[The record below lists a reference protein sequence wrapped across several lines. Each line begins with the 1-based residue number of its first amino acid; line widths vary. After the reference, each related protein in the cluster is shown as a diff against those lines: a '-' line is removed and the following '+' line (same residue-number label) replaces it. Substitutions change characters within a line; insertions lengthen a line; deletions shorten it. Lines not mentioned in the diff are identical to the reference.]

1 VHRLD
6 KGTSGV
12 LVLARDADAAR
23 ALGAAFEA
31 GAVAKRYPL
40 LVRGWPADEGQIDHP
55 LARDPERAFDRAGH
69 AGRVDALPLPGP
81 LRVAVPGRHAACGV
95 ALPRW
100 STPGP
105 TPGRRH
111 QIRRHFKHIGHP
123 VVGDSTH
130 GKGAHNRAVAAWL
143 GVSRLWLHAASITLP
158 HPDGQQH
165 LTLDAEPGAEWQVLQ
180 ARQPTMTLMSSAS
193 ASTTDPHPSAVDLL
207 RRVRSCFDT
216 ATAALAR
223 ACAVDGRLDAAAL
236 DRQQV
241 GSYDLAWVSADLLA
255 AETLLSSLGS
265 GSTGVDRRLALVF
278 AAEAVGACLVRL
290 ESLYLDQGL
299 DLAPLQALS
308 VSSAWAQLRRDGSG
322 AQALADAGQAVVDAR
337 GEIAAVALSESL
349 ALAQASFRRVAA
361 EVVAPAAEAIHRQDL
376 TVPESVLQP
385 LREMGVFGLAIPER
399 FGGIAPDD
407 RDDTLMMVAVTEA
420 LSEASLGAAGSLITR
435 PEILS
440 RALLAGGSDAQKR
453 HWLPKIAAGEP
464 LCAIAITEP
473 DHGSDVAGLTFK
485 GTRVPGG
492 WRLDGAK
499 TWCTFAGK
507 AGLLMVVTRTDPDRS
522 LGHRGLSLMLV
533 EKPASEG
540 HAFDHRQPDGG
551 RLQGRSIPTIGY
563 RGMHSFDLSFENF
576 FVPDSHVIG
585 EAARPGARL
594 LPDDDGHGRRA
605 HADRRPFLRCDVG
618 GPARGAGLYRRPA
631 RVRRAAAGLPA
642 DAGQAGA
649 HGRAPGR
656 MPPADLCGGA
666 CAGRRW
672 RPGRSQPGQAAGLP
686 LGRDRH
692 PRSAATARRHGL
704 RRGNPGQPLLRGCT
718 RAVDLRRRRGDIGVE
733 GDCTGPAGGRV
744 GRWGLTGGSTSAW
757 VGQHDRSQAA
767 CPLIRRP
774 GPRWPARQP
783 PDCS

>member
-1 VHRLD
+1 
-6 KGTSGV
+6 
-12 LVLARDADAAR
+12 
-23 ALGAAFEA
+23 
-31 GAVAKRYPL
+31 
-40 LVRGWPADEGQIDHP
+40 
-55 LARDPERAFDRAGH
+55 
-69 AGRVDALPLPGP
+69 
-81 LRVAVPGRHAACGV
+81 
-95 ALPRW
+95 
-100 STPGP
+100 
-105 TPGRRH
+105 
-111 QIRRHFKHIGHP
+111 
-123 VVGDSTH
+123 
-130 GKGAHNRAVAAWL
+130 
-143 GVSRLWLHAASITLP
+143 
-158 HPDGQQH
+158 
-165 LTLDAEPGAEWQVLQ
+165 
-180 ARQPTMTLMSSAS
+180 MTLMSSAS

-278 AAEAVGACLVRL
+278 AAEAVGACLARL

-585 EAARPGARL
+585 EAAGLGRGFYLTMTGMVGGRMQTAARSCGVMWAAL
-594 LPDDDGHGRRA
+594 RA
-605 HADRRPFLRCDVG
+605 ALAYTADRRVFGAPLQAY
-618 GPARGAGLYRRPA
+618 PLTLAKLARMAARLAACRQLTYAVA
-631 RVRRAAAGLPA
+631 RVM
-642 DAGQAGA
+642 D
-649 HGRAPGR
+649 
-656 MPPADLCGGA
+656 GG
-666 CAGRRW
+666 
-672 RPGRSQPGQAAGLP
+672 
-686 LGRDRH
+686 
-692 PRSAATARRHGL
+692 
-704 RRGNPGQPLLRGCT
+704 
-718 RAVDLRRRRGDIGVE
+718 
-733 GDCTGPAGGRV
+733 GGRV
-744 GRWGLTGGSTSAW
+744 EASLVKLLACRSAEMVTREALQLHGGMGYAEETPVSRYFVDARVLSIFEGAEETLALKVIARGLLEDALAGGA
-757 VGQHDRSQAA
+757 
-767 CPLIRRP
+767 
-774 GPRWPARQP
+774 
-783 PDCS
+783 